1 MSPTPLDYE
10 ELKQQVHQRL
20 NKNRYGVLATAE
32 GDFVTARQ
40 MMLICNGLTI
50 TFITPNTT
58 RKYKQILANP
68 NVAVAI
74 GNMQIEGVASIRG
87 STSDNDNAWFLKT
100 FEEMEPDVYEGHRD
114 ECLDPETPWRV
125 IEIAPKRI
133 ALFVSPDN
141 YLDVLDVGKKTA
153 TRYLGKELVAPNY

>member
-1 MSPTPLDYE
+1 MSPTKLDYE
-10 ELKQQVHQRL
+10 ELQQQVQKQLGKH
-20 NKNRYGVLATAE
+20 KHGVLATAE

-40 MMLICNGLTI
+40 IMFICDGLTL
-50 TFITPNTT
+50 TFMTTITT
-58 RKYKQILANP
+58 RKYKQIVVNP
-68 NVAVAI
+68 KVAVAT

-87 STSDNDNAWFLKT
+87 HTSDSDNAWFLKM

-114 ECLDPETPWRV
+114 ECLNPETPWRV

-153 TRYLGKELVAPNY
+153 TRYLGRELVAPNY